1 MSDNLQKTET
11 MRKRL
16 LWRATHRGIKE
27 MDLIVGGF
35 AAARI
40 ASMDEVT
47 LHAFADVLEL
57 PDQHLLSWVTQQ
69 EAVPENLRS
78 PLLLEMLAFRPDLL
92 K

>member
-1 MSDNLQKTET
+1 MSDNSQKIET

-27 MDLIVGGF
+27 MDIIVGGF

-40 ASMDEVT
+40 AAMDEVT
-47 LHAFADVLEL
+47 LHAFAHVLEL

-69 EAVPENLRS
+69 EAVPENLCS

>member
-1 MSDNLQKTET
+1 

-35 AAARI
+35 ANAALTN
-40 ASMDEVT
+40 MDEAT
-47 LHAFADVLEL
+47 LIEFAAILEL
-57 PDQHLLSWVTQQ
+57 PDQHLLSWLTGQ
-69 EAVPENLRS
+69 ETVPPELNS
-78 PLLLEMLAFRPDLL
+78 KLLVDMLSFRPDVL